1 MVLLV
6 LGRPEQLDLDVQLPV
21 GLEVDPDLMKRL
33 LCLADQV
40 GEGEFAVGDE
50 VVGGNGGAA
59 QRSELEKFDRFGAS
73 PVENSEPYLLS
84 GA

>member
-59 QRSELEKFDRFGAS
+59 QHQG
-73 PVENSEPYLLS
+73 
-84 GA
+84 